1 VVLAG
6 CVAVEQSTQER
17 YQRNTLELRAP
28 TRLLAIVAR
37 PQQRLEAM
45 GVAKGLRGQRRDHL
59 AEADV
64 ALGERL
70 GLPLRS
76 QEDRADDRRPPTD
89 RHDDDRSHVAHVERR
104 AGVLQH
110 RIVRRVGN
118 EHRVTRLD
126 RALELRI
133 PIQVDDQIPDRG
145 VFVAGYEAHIGVA
158 ARQIDRAA
166 IEPERFAQLA
176 GDRLQNIYEM
186 ERGRDVLQNIDD
198 RDELVTL
205 ALQLRDPLLQPGGL
219 LVRRRIA
226 LDR

>member
-1 VVLAG
+1 VILASS
-6 CVAVEQSTQER
+6 VAVEKAAQER
-17 YQRNTLELRAP
+17 HQRDAFELRAP
-28 TRLLAIVAR
+28 TRVLAIVAR

-45 GVAKGLRGQRRDHL
+45 GVAKGLRRQRRDHL

>member
-1 VVLAG
+1 MVLAG

-28 TRLLAIVAR
+28 TRFLAIVAR

-45 GVAKGLRGQRRDHL
+45 GVAKGLRRQRRDHL
-59 AEADV
+59 AEPDV

-110 RIVRRVGN
+110 WIVRRVGN
-118 EHRVTRLD
+118 EHGVTRLD

-158 ARQIDRAA
+158 AREIDRAA